1 MIPPMSNEVC
11 NTGVI
16 RKIENG
22 KIEVAVTR
30 TAACVSCQL
39 AQTCNT
45 AETKVEYIEIP
56 FQGDVDF
63 RVGDKVEVVI
73 KETKAFLAVLYAF
86 IIPILLVVV
95 AIILANAWLNSESYA
110 SLIGLGV
117 GVLYYLVLLLLNDR
131 MKKSFQFTIRKH
143 EEAA

>member
-1 MIPPMSNEVC
+1 MSNEVC

-22 KIEVAVTR
+22 KIEVAITR

-45 AETKVEYIEIP
+45 AEVKVEYIEIP

-73 KETKAFLAVLYAF
+73 KETKAILAVLYAF

-117 GVLYYLVLLLLNDR
+117 GVLYYLVLLFLNDR
-131 MKKSFQFTIRKH
+131 MKKTFQFTLRKH

>member
-1 MIPPMSNEVC
+1 MSNEVC

>member
-1 MIPPMSNEVC
+1 MSNEVC

-22 KIEVAVTR
+22 KIEVAITR

-56 FQGDVDF
+56 FQGYVDF

-73 KETKAFLAVLYAF
+73 KETKAILAVLYAF
-86 IIPILLVVV
+86 IIPILLIVV
-95 AIILANAWLNSESYA
+95 AIILVNAWLNSESYA
-110 SLIGLGV
+110 SLIGLGI